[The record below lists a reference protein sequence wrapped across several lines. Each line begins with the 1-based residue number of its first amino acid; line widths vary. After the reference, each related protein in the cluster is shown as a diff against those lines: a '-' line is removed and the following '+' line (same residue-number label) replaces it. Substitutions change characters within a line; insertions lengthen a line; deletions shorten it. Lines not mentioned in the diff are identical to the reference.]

1 LNNEQQI
8 IQQLS
13 RGDQLI
19 FEGVYKTHYKELVLF
34 ALRFVEEQE
43 DAEEIVQN
51 LFYDLWTKRE
61 NINITSSLRAYLFS
75 STRNLCLNFIKHKK
89 VEFKYKEHNAY
100 LLKED
105 SASENDTITEQELAD
120 KIDAAVEK
128 LPSER
133 QKVFKMSR
141 YDGLKYK
148 DIAEKLNISIKT
160 VENQMGKALKF
171 LRDELIEFLPFILIF
186 FGDFFSS

>member
-13 RGDQLI
+13 EGNQLI
-19 FEGVYKTHYKELVLF
+19 FEGVYKAHYKELVLF
-34 ALRFVEEQE
+34 AIRFVEEQQ

-61 NINITSSLRAYLFS
+61 KLNITTSLRAYLFGS
-75 STRNLCLNFIKHKK
+75 VRNLSLNFIKHKK
-89 VEFKYKEHNAY
+89 VEFKYKEHNFH
-100 LLKED
+100 LLNED
-105 SASENDTITEQELAD
+105 SSNENDTITQQELAN
-120 KIDAAVEK
+120 KIDEAVEK
-128 LPSER
+128 LPQER

-148 DIAEKLNISIKT
+148 EIAETLNISIKT

-171 LRDELIEFLPFILIF
+171 LRDELIEFLPLILIF
-186 FGDFFSS
+186 FSDFF